1 VDFAEVMTPAI
12 WILGT
17 PGIILIATV
26 VFAFVGVALMAT
38 CAFLLSLISKVG
50 D

>member
-1 VDFAEVMTPAI
+1 MDFAEVMAPAVWTI
-12 WILGT
+12 GT
-17 PGIILIATV
+17 LGIILIATV